1 MLPNVAKNKRMLPN
15 PEGSS
20 VEIIIDFESKEESGS
35 DNDVMDFTADGAV
48 EIVECGD
55 DEESNS
61 DEN

>member
-1 MLPNVAKNKRMLPN
+1 
-15 PEGSS
+15 
-20 VEIIIDFESKEESGS
+20 VEIIIDFESEEESDS

-55 DEESNS
+55 DEESYG